1 VGAAGSQFA
10 GMNSTVI
17 GNGIY
22 STPVYA
28 PTVNIG
34 VTVIMFHA
42 NDAGAKGAFDG
53 AELVAKKGKG
63 CEV

>member
-1 VGAAGSQFA
+1 
-10 GMNSTVI
+10 MNSTVI